1 MSFLLQQL
9 INGLALGAVFALYA
23 LGFSMVFAN
32 MKVFHVGHAAIFTW
46 GAVFAW
52 QLTENLG
59 WPLFLAMPVVALFA
73 GVLNSLT
80 YYLAI
85 RHLQD
90 RKNGEMF
97 VFVSSLGAGI
107 VLTELAIIFLDHKVV
122 RLPFD
127 LVASHTWSAG
137 PLTISSMQVLM
148 LGTVAVMF
156 VGLRW
161 LIGSTQ
167 FGREVTA
174 VAADREAAGVLGA
187 NVERVSVSVFFLSGA
202 LAGVGASLVAVAFN
216 IVDGNLGHNYLVIA
230 MAILVIGGI
239 GSVSGALA
247 GGLLVGLVSALTTG
261 YISSSYRDVV
271 VFGLMLAF
279 LVLRPDGMF
288 PAAKVAN
295 RV

>member
-1 MSFLLQQL
+1 MGFFLQQV

-59 WPLFLAMPVVALFA
+59 WPFYIAMPLVAIFA

-80 YYLAI
+80 YYVAI
-85 RHLQD
+85 RHLQG
-90 RKNGEMF
+90 RKNADMF
-97 VFVSSLGAGI
+97 IFVSSLGAGI
-107 VLTELAIIFLDHKVV
+107 VLTESAILLLDNKVV
-122 RLPFD
+122 RLPFG
-127 LVASHTWSAG
+127 LVAAHTWSVG
-137 PLTISSMQVLM
+137 PLTISSMQLLM
-148 LGTVAVMF
+148 LGTVALMF
-156 VGLRW
+156 VALRW

-187 NVERVSVSVFFLSGA
+187 NVERISVSVFFLSGA
-202 LAGVGASLVAVAFN
+202 LAGVGASLVALAFN

-261 YISSSYRDVV
+261 YISSSYRDVI
-271 VFGLMLAF
+271 VFGLLLAF
-279 LVLRPDGMF
+279 LVFRPDGIS

-295 RV
+295 RA